1 MFEAKAPHST
11 GQNDEV
17 HRRTITLCSQLTGN
31 DLIGDA
37 LCTAFEYDTL
47 HPVRACQVF
56 ERSNRNGDRECARL
70 SPTPDDAC
78 LDPFRRGS
86 LKDNLVNEATQQG
99 LFLRLR
105 EEALPP
111 QGREVLT
118 NGLERRLKPPLL
130 SGING
135 REGSWE

>member
-1 MFEAKAPHST
+1 MFEAKASHST
-11 GQNDEV
+11 GQNEEV
-17 HRRTITLCSQLTGN
+17 HRRTIALHSQLTCN

-37 LCTAFEYDTL
+37 LSTAFEHDTL

-56 ERSNRNGDRECARL
+56 ERSNRNGDRERTRL

-78 LDPFRRGS
+78 LDLFRRGS